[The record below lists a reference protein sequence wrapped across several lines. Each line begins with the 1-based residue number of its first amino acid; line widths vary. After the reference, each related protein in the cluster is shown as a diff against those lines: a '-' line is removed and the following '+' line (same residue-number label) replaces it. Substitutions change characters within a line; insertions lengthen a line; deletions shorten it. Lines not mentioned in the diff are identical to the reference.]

1 MKECRNC
8 GSSELH
14 DLGAIG
20 KIEPFFL
27 KRVFGLQIRVP
38 RSPNALKQKIR
49 ELVVGSMSLFSRV
62 MSPFAFVEMQLC
74 EHCFFIQTKIPFRD
88 EDIMHLYQ
96 DYRTPTYNEERIRFE
111 PEYATIAAAIGQD
124 QAEVSTR
131 RSALTAFL
139 GKVVQTSQADTILDY
154 GGSDG
159 RFIPDIPGSKFVYE
173 ISSMEPIP
181 GVTRV
186 TSESELGTYSVVL
199 LAHVTEHVTHPLQL
213 VRKLSTYV
221 KPGGYLYIET
231 PQEVSDHQRV
241 ELQKDV
247 SCLDLGIH
255 EHINYYCVP
264 AVRNLLEAA
273 GLQVVAIEN
282 EPVDVGWATSVHIRA
297 LGRKTLTA

>member
-1 MKECRNC
+1 VKECRNC

-38 RSPNALKQKIR
+38 RSPNVLKQKIR
-49 ELVVGSMSLFSRV
+49 ELVVGSISLFSRV
-62 MSPFAFVEMQLC
+62 TSPFAFVEMQLC
-74 EHCFFIQTKIPFRD
+74 EHCFFIQTTIPFRD

-96 DYRTPTYNEERIRFE
+96 DYRSPTYNEQRIRFE

-139 GKVVQTSQADTILDY
+139 GKVMQTSQADTILDY

-159 RFIPDIPGSKFVYE
+159 RFIPDIPGSRFVYE

-186 TSESELGTYSVVL
+186 TSESELGTYSLVL

-231 PQEVSDHQRV
+231 PQEVSDQQRV

-247 SCLDLGIH
+247 SCFDLGIH

-297 LGRKTLTA
+297 LGRKPLTA